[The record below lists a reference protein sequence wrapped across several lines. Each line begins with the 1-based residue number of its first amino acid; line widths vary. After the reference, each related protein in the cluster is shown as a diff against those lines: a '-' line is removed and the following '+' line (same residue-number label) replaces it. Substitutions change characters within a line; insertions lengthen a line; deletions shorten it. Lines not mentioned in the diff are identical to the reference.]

1 MTTYLKSIP
10 SVISG
15 ISVTDA
21 YQSAIK
27 IMSHEYANKYAN
39 YFAKKHKTIKSG
51 KSSFKD
57 SGRQKTYNAEFKAIR
72 EYKNITLEESKRGV
86 DEEKRKAQFK
96 TLNWKETVKYFNKI
110 AKSKT
115 YQKLCENRIGSNGG
129 HKTPTLVKKVF
140 RGATAGRACWNGVME
155 LQENNCP
162 YTIIHEFAHLCGNMH
177 HDIGFRR
184 DVIKLATMF
193 LGKEF
198 GKRLKKEFKDAKLKI
213 TTGSHVMSPEQWIAS
228 VMRMEK
234 IRESKS

>member
-21 YQSAIK
+21 YQSALK
-27 IMSHEYANKYAN
+27 IMSHDYAYKYAN
-39 YFAKKHKTIKSG
+39 YFAKKQKTIKSG
-51 KSSFKD
+51 KSSFRD

-115 YQKLCENRIGSNGG
+115 YQKLCDNRIGSNGG
-129 HKTPTLVKKVF
+129 HNNPTVIKKVF

-184 DVIKLATMF
+184 DVIKLSSVF

-198 GKRLKKEFKDAKLKI
+198 GIRLKKEFKDAKLKI
-213 TTGSHVMSPEQWIAS
+213 TTGSHVMSAEQWIAS